1 MIIPFIAQDLREVN
15 PSALAYIGD
24 SVYELHARCHVA
36 SRKAGDSGKMHK
48 MTVHYV
54 SAVSQALAMRKLEE
68 ELSEEEDGYF
78 RRARNSNPSTL
89 AKNASPADYMYA
101 TGFEALIG
109 YLFLS
114 DDEERLEYIINRA
127 FEIIDGEAV

>member
-1 MIIPFIAQDLREVN
+1 MIIPFIAADLREVN
-15 PSALAYIGD
+15 PSVLAYIGD

-54 SAVSQALAMRKLEE
+54 SAVSQAHAMRKLEE